1 MVIAGSVKPGQIVEA
16 LHLDDK
22 RVAVPP
28 AVRPP
33 IQVKE
38 QKIDTPLRRFT
49 QSWNHAGELSA
60 DGTTISGVTSS
71 IQGGAQLVFRKD
83 RNRPH
88 FFTMCAKDF
97 SFSRQ

>member
-49 QSWNHAGELSA
+49 LKDRRINFEFPNTQSWNDAGELSA

-71 IQGGAQLVFRKD
+71 IQGGAQVVFRK
-83 RNRPH
+83 R
-88 FFTMCAKDF
+88 
-97 SFSRQ
+97 